1 MAIRQCTRHHF
12 SDDEKYKVCP
22 ICLSLSS
29 QNHENEDRTVAYTTP
44 LDNVADKTIGYQALK
59 DDVVAKP
66 TVGWVVCVKGKNCGR
81 DWRLHEGRNDIGTAV
96 NAEVPIQLT
105 GQECGCACSVI
116 YDGKHKEFILVPG
129 EVSLVYLNGQLLSEP
144 QLLADGDQMCVG
156 EEQLCFQ
163 SFCGEYR

>member
-12 SDDEKYKVCP
+12 YDDEKYKVCP

-44 LDNVADKTIGYQALK
+44 LDDAADKTIGYQALK
-59 DDVVAKP
+59 DDAVAKP

-116 YDGKHKEFILVPG
+116 YDGKHKETGMENWKKAGIGINIVIALFMAGMEVLVIRG
-129 EVSLVYLNGQLLSEP
+129 YKKRKNVE
-144 QLLADGDQMCVG
+144 
-156 EEQLCFQ
+156 
-163 SFCGEYR
+163 

>member
-1 MAIRQCTRHHF
+1 M
-12 SDDEKYKVCP
+12 
-22 ICLSLSS
+22 
-29 QNHENEDRTVAYTTP
+29 
-44 LDNVADKTIGYQALK
+44 
-59 DDVVAKP
+59 
-66 TVGWVVCVKGKNCGR
+66 
-81 DWRLHEGRNDIGTAV
+81 

-163 SFCGEYR
+163 SFAENIGSGHWRHIFAGSIQWDDALCKSAVTRYRGT

>member
-12 SDDEKYKVCP
+12 YDDEKYKVCP

-66 TVGWVVCVKGKNCGR
+66 TVGWVVCVKGKN
-81 DWRLHEGRNDIGTAV
+81 
-96 NAEVPIQLT
+96 
-105 GQECGCACSVI
+105 SVI

>member
-1 MAIRQCTRHHF
+1 M
-12 SDDEKYKVCP
+12 
-22 ICLSLSS
+22 LSTF
-29 QNHENEDRTVAYTTP
+29 NGEEN
-44 LDNVADKTIGYQALK
+44 NVANPEHPTSVLQMRNACKNVMYT
-59 DDVVAKP
+59 VVSSWA
-66 TVGWVVCVKGKNCGR
+66 
-81 DWRLHEGRNDIGTAV
+81 
-96 NAEVPIQLT
+96 
-105 GQECGCACSVI
+105 

>member
-12 SDDEKYKVCP
+12 YDDEKYKVCP

-66 TVGWVVCVKGKNCGR
+66 TRWMGR
-81 DWRLHEGRNDIGTAV
+81 LCKRKKLRTGLAITRR
-96 NAEVPIQLT
+96 AERYWNSS
-105 GQECGCACSVI
+105 ECRGSDSV
-116 YDGKHKEFILVPG
+116 DRAGMRMC
-129 EVSLVYLNGQLLSEP
+129 LLSH
-144 QLLADGDQMCVG
+144 L
-156 EEQLCFQ
+156 
-163 SFCGEYR
+163 

>member
-12 SDDEKYKVCP
+12 YDDEKYKVCP

-44 LDNVADKTIGYQALK
+44 LDDAADKTIGYQALK
-59 DDVVAKP
+59 DDAVAKP

-96 NAEVPIQLT
+96 NGLKV
-105 GQECGCACSVI
+105 
-116 YDGKHKEFILVPG
+116 ILVKVAFRFKP
-129 EVSLVYLNGQLLSEP
+129 
-144 QLLADGDQMCVG
+144 A
-156 EEQLCFQ
+156 
-163 SFCGEYR
+163 SF

>member
-1 MAIRQCTRHHF
+1 MI
-12 SDDEKYKVCP
+12 D
-22 ICLSLSS
+22 LSEVSYGEILDCIVDASLGRLSPYF
-29 QNHENEDRTVAYTTP
+29 QEY
-44 LDNVADKTIGYQALK
+44 
-59 DDVVAKP
+59 
-66 TVGWVVCVKGKNCGR
+66 
-81 DWRLHEGRNDIGTAV
+81 
-96 NAEVPIQLT
+96 AEVPIQLT